1 MARTHGKNGQ
11 LYVGIAAATSAAEP
25 LVNMKKWSANFAT
38 DRAECTSF
46 GDSNKVYVA
55 GLPDASGD
63 FDGFWDTV
71 SLQTY
76 TAAVDGIARKIYF
89 YPTTPSNVGPYFYGT
104 AFLDFQIDV
113 PVDGVVAVKVTWSPA
128 STITRVG

>member
-1 MARTHGKNGQ
+1 MARIHGKNGQ
-11 LYVGIAAATSAAEP
+11 LYVGIATATVAAEP

-38 DRAECTSF
+38 DRVECTAF
-46 GDSNKVYVA
+46 GDSNKIYVA

-63 FDGFWDTV
+63 FDGYWDDT

-76 TAAVDGIARKIYF
+76 TAAVDGIARKIYM
-89 YPTTPSNVGPYFYGT
+89 YPSTPGTASTYWYGT
-104 AFLDFQIDV
+104 AFLDFQLDT

-128 STITRVG
+128 STMTRVN